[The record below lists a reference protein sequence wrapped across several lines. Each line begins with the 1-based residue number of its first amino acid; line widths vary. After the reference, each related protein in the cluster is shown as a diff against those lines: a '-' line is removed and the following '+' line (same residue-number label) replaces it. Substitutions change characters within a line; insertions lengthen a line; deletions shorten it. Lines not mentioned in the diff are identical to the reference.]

1 MSDEILKPGTQKR
14 VNVFASIPVS
24 MPHGLGE
31 IGFSRTAPI
40 SGRQMGVMLPIE
52 VIRICILGRA
62 QVDECLANGGL
73 LRLTLA
79 NYNKNNNVT
88 KDDKQ
93 QPVVVT
99 PLQVKNGKIVPPPVR
114 RPTKA
119 VNIGGINAQPIIQSQ
134 EYHMPPANDPFSD
147 VQENGSSSDSGAEA
161 EVSEA
166 SAAETSTV
174 VASEVQS
181 VVNESA
187 LAVKE
192 EKKEEQAPV
201 EEEAAAPIPND
212 PMLQM
217 VAEAEAESK
226 EEESE
231 GEDEE
236 SDDQTQSTEQ
246 NNQSK
251 KKKKKH

>member
-79 NYNKNNNVT
+79 NYNRDNNV
-88 KDDKQ
+88 KRDVKP

-99 PLQVKNGKIVPPPVR
+99 PLQTKNGKIVPPPVQKR
-114 RPTKA
+114 TNKA
-119 VNIGGINAQPIIQSQ
+119 IVGGINAQPIIQSE
-134 EYHMPPANDPFSD
+134 EYHMPPINDPFAD
-147 VQENGSSSDSGAEA
+147 VQQTGPSADSSVDATTTKDDTSKI
-161 EVSEA
+161 SE
-166 SAAETSTV
+166 V

-187 LAVKE
+187 QAE
-192 EKKEEQAPV
+192 EKQ
-201 EEEAAAPIPND
+201 EEEPKVGHTDEEVRKITQPLAND
-212 PMLQM
+212 PMLEM
-217 VAEAEAESK
+217 VAQAQAEEK
-226 EEESE
+226 EEEAPIQP
-231 GEDEE
+231 
-236 SDDQTQSTEQ
+236 QTE
-246 NNQSK
+246 NK

>member
-147 VQENGSSSDSGAEA
+147 VQENGSSSDSSAEA

-166 SAAETSTV
+166 STAETSTV

-187 LAVKE
+187 PAAEE
-192 EKKEEQAPV
+192 EKKEEQAPA

-217 VAEAEAESK
+217 VAEAEAENK

-236 SDDQTQSTEQ
+236 SDQAQSTEQ
-246 NNQSK
+246 NSQSK

>member
-174 VASEVQS
+174 VASEVQR
-181 VVNESA
+181 VVNESPVA
-187 LAVKE
+187 EE

-236 SDDQTQSTEQ
+236 SDDQAQSTEQ
-246 NNQSK
+246 NSQSK

>member
-114 RPTKA
+114 KPTKA

-147 VQENGSSSDSGAEA
+147 VQENGSSSDSGTEA

-166 SAAETSTV
+166 SATKTSTV

-187 LAVKE
+187 PAAE
-192 EKKEEQAPV
+192 EKKKEEQTSV
-201 EEEAAAPIPND
+201 EEVTSPPIPND

-217 VAEAEAESK
+217 VAEAEAENK

-231 GEDEE
+231 GEE
-236 SDDQTQSTEQ
+236 SDQTQSIEE
-246 NNQSK
+246 NSQSK